1 VKIDMP
7 VEIVLDALPEQRFRG
22 TVVRIVPTVD
32 RAKATV
38 MTKVRFEQLDARILP
53 EMSAKVVLLTQ
64 RPAET
69 DFKPVLAVNPK
80 TVVERDGRKVV
91 FRLGG
96 TAATSVV
103 EMVPV
108 TPGRML
114 GDALEVTGGAL
125 KSADRLVL
133 SPGDRLAAGARV
145 AVAGK

>member
-1 VKIDMP
+1 

-53 EMSAKVVLLTQ
+53 EMSAKVVFLTQ
-64 RPAET
+64 RPAGA

-80 TVVERDGRKVV
+80 TVTERDGKKVV
-91 FRLGG
+91 LRIGG
-96 TAATSVV
+96 TPSAPVV
-103 EMVPV
+103 EVVPV
-108 TPGRML
+108 TPGRTL
-114 GDALEVTGGAL
+114 GDALEVGASAL

-133 SPGDRLAAGARV
+133 SPDAKLAAGARV
-145 AVAGK
+145 SLAGK